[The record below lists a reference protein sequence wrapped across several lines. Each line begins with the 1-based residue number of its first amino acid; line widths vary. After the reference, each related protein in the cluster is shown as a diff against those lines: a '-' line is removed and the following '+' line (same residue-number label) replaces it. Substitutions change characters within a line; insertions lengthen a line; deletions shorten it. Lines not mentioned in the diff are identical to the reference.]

1 MPTPPMKNESQ
12 QKFISRCIE
21 YLINKESKT
30 KDQAAGQ
37 CFSMWRNRS
46 KNNAKAK
53 RLSKKVR

>member
-37 CFSMWRNRS
+37 CFSMWRQRH
-46 KNNAKAK
+46 KLNAKAK
-53 RLSKKVR
+53 KASKKIR